1 MTQIYNFGSVNIDHV
16 YNVDR
21 FPRPGET
28 LGSRTYQT
36 FAGGKGFNQSIALA
50 RAGAGVCDAGKIGKD
65 GLWLKDL
72 LERDGI
78 DVRFLDV
85 ADCPTGHAIIF
96 VNPEGEN
103 SIVLYAGANHRV
115 ARPDVERVLG
125 QADEGD
131 YLLTQ
136 NETSSVAD
144 IIRLGAE
151 RGLRV
156 AFNPAPMD
164 AEVKSYPLDMVSVF
178 IVNEVEGADL
188 TGETSAE
195 GIIEAMRRK
204 FPRAATVLTL
214 GSDGVACGGEGTVL
228 RVRAEEVRPVDT
240 TAAGDTFIG
249 YFLAGVTADQNIEA
263 ALTRACKAAAICV
276 TRPGAAESIPT
287 AAELDASPC

>member
-1 MTQIYNFGSVNIDHV
+1 MHVFNFGSVNIDHV
-16 YNVDR
+16 YSVDR

-28 LGSRTYQT
+28 LGSRTYRT

-50 RAGAGVCDAGKIGKD
+50 RAGARVCHAGRIGND

-72 LERDGI
+72 LERDGV
-78 DVRFLDV
+78 DARFLDV
-85 ADCPTGHAIIF
+85 AEGPTGHAIIL

-103 SIVLYAGANHRV
+103 SIVLHAGANRRV
-115 ARPDVERVLG
+115 TRSDVERVVG
-125 QADEGD
+125 HADRGD

-144 IIRLGAE
+144 IIRLGAG

-156 AFNPAPMD
+156 VFNPAPMD
-164 AEVKSYPLDMVSVF
+164 AEVKSYPLDLVSVF
-178 IVNEVEGADL
+178 ILNEVEGADL

-195 GIIEAMRRK
+195 RIIETMRRR

-214 GSDGVACGGEGTVL
+214 GSDGVAFAGDGASL
-228 RVRAEEVRPVDT
+228 RVPAEQVRPVDT

-249 YFLAGVTADQNIEA
+249 YFLAGLTDQRGIETA
-263 ALTRACKAAAICV
+263 LRLACRAAAICV
-276 TRPGAAESIPT
+276 TRAGAAESIPT
-287 AAELDASPC
+287 AAELEAV

>member
-1 MTQIYNFGSVNIDHV
+1 MTRIYNFGSVNIDHV
-16 YNVDR
+16 YSVDR

-28 LGSRTYQT
+28 LGSRTYRT

-50 RAGAGVCDAGKIGKD
+50 RAGARVCHAGRIGSD
-65 GLWLKDL
+65 GQWLKDL
-72 LERDGI
+72 LVRDGV
-78 DVRFLDV
+78 DARFLDV
-85 ADCPTGHAIIF
+85 AEGPTGHAIIF

-103 SIVLYAGANHRV
+103 AIVLHAGANHRLT
-115 ARPDVERVLG
+115 RPDVERVLG
-125 QADEGD
+125 HAHGGD

-164 AEVKSYPLDMVSVF
+164 AGVKSYPLDRVSVF
-178 IVNEVEGADL
+178 IVNQVEGADL

-195 GIIEAMRRK
+195 GIIEAMRRR
-204 FPRAATVLTL
+204 FPGAATVLTL
-214 GSDGVACGGEGTVL
+214 GSDGVAYGREGTVL
-228 RVRAEEVRPVDT
+228 RVPAERVRPVDT

-249 YFLAGVTADQNIEA
+249 YFLAGLTDRRGVETA
-263 ALTRACKAAAICV
+263 LRRACRAAAICV
-276 TRPGAAESIPT
+276 TRPGAAESIPE
-287 AAELDASPC
+287 AAELEAV

>member
-16 YNVDR
+16 YSVDR

-28 LGSRTYQT
+28 LGSRTYRT

-50 RAGAGVCDAGKIGKD
+50 RAGADVCHAGRIGSD

-72 LERDGI
+72 LERDGV
-78 DVRFLDV
+78 DARFLDV
-85 ADCPTGHAIIF
+85 AEDPTGHAIIF

-103 SIVLYAGANHRV
+103 SIVLYPGANHRV
-115 ARPDVERVLG
+115 TRPDVERVLS
-125 QADEGD
+125 QAHEGD

-144 IIRLGAE
+144 MIRLGAE

-164 AEVKSYPLDMVSVF
+164 AGVKSYPLDLVSVF
-178 IVNEVEGADL
+178 IVNEVEGAEL

-195 GIIEAMRRK
+195 RIIEAMRRK

-214 GSDGVACGGEGTVL
+214 GSDGVAYGREGTVL
-228 RVRAEEVRPVDT
+228 RVPAEQVHPVDT

-249 YFLAGVTADQNIEA
+249 YFLAGVTVGNDTEDV
-263 ALTRACKAAAICV
+263 LERACRAAAICV
-276 TRPGAAESIPT
+276 TRPGAADSIPT
-287 AAELDASPC
+287 AAELEAG

>member
-16 YNVDR
+16 YTVDR

-28 LGSRTYQT
+28 LGSRTYRT

-50 RAGAGVCDAGKIGKD
+50 RAGAGVCHAGMVGND

-72 LERDGI
+72 LERDGV
-78 DVRFLDV
+78 DARFLDV
-85 ADCPTGHAIIF
+85 AEGPTGHAIIF

-103 SIVLYAGANHRV
+103 SIVLHAGANHRV
-115 ARPDVERVLG
+115 TKSDVSQVLG
-125 QADEGD
+125 QADRGEF
-131 YLLTQ
+131 LLTQ

-156 AFNPAPMD
+156 VFNPAPMD
-164 AEVKSYPLDMVSVF
+164 AEVKTYPLDLVSVF
-178 IVNEVEGADL
+178 ILNEVEGADL

-204 FPRAATVLTL
+204 FARAATVLTL
-214 GSDGVACGGEGTVL
+214 GSDGVAYGREGEVL
-228 RVRAEEVRPVDT
+228 RVPAEQVRPVDT

-249 YFLAGVTADQNIEA
+249 YFLAGMTDDQSIED
-263 ALTRACKAAAICV
+263 ALARACRAAAICV

-287 AAELDASPC
+287 AAELEAV

>member
-28 LGSRTYQT
+28 LGSRTYRT

-50 RAGAGVCDAGKIGKD
+50 RAGARVCHAGKIGSD
-65 GLWLKDL
+65 GQWLKDL

-78 DVRFLDV
+78 DTRFLDV
-85 ADCPTGHAIIF
+85 AEGPTGHAIIL
-96 VNPEGEN
+96 VDPEGEN

-115 ARPDVERVLG
+115 TRPDVERVLDH
-125 QADEGD
+125 ADEGD

-164 AEVKSYPLDMVSVF
+164 ERVKSYPLDLVSVF
-178 IVNEVEGADL
+178 IVNEVEGAEL

-195 GIIEAMRRK
+195 RIIEAMRRK
-204 FPRAATVLTL
+204 FPRASTVLTL
-214 GSDGVACGGEGTVL
+214 GSDGVAYGREGTVL
-228 RVRAEEVRPVDT
+228 RVPAEKVRPVDT

-249 YFLAGVTADQNIEA
+249 YFLAGVMVGNDMEDV
-263 ALTRACKAAAICV
+263 LKRACKAAAICV

-287 AAELDASPC
+287 AAELEAV